1 MYGISFIVYNYHTC
15 AIITHGL
22 YILSPLFECQN
33 IFNFVTFFRNYN
45 PVLAQM
51 CMLCVALLEI
61 AHQSPQDF
69 YSMTLGCAAY
79 ISPTILTII
88 LSSQVFSIDMAA
100 QLRIGWMLSSVARQ
114 TLCNRMH
121 SYSYVSFWSF
131 LFHTNCLFGVE
142 KSKI

>member
-1 MYGISFIVYNYHTC
+1 MLH
-15 AIITHGL
+15 
-22 YILSPLFECQN
+22 
-33 IFNFVTFFRNYN
+33 FFQNYN
-45 PVLAQM
+45 PVHAKM

-69 YSMTLGCAAY
+69 YSMTLDCAAY

-131 LFHTNCLFGVE
+131 LFHTNL
-142 KSKI
+142 KSKIIYQLVLKSSDSFRCVKLGKTNYLPFFFSIISQWPFNED